1 MKGHVPA
8 IAGTFRHSMVF
19 AVIWCVGA
27 SAVAFAVAR
36 CLPEPLGS
44 NALTAIL
51 FPLFLITA
59 AVTQIDYSL
68 RGAEAMRDVQPAL
81 VGLSVL
87 LYWSVLTL
95 CIFIVRGAWAG
106 VRRLRRDSAGL

>member
-1 MKGHVPA
+1 
-8 IAGTFRHSMVF
+8 MVLA
-19 AVIWCVGA
+19 AVWCAGA
-27 SAVAFAVAR
+27 SAVAFAVA
-36 CLPEPLGS
+36 CFLPEPLGS
-44 NALTAIL
+44 NAVISIL

-68 RGAEAMRDVQPAL
+68 RGPEAMGEFQPAL

-95 CIFIVRGAWAG
+95 CIFIVRRTWG
-106 VRRLRRDSAGL
+106 VPRLRRDSAGAPA